1 MLVANIYISF
11 KFSVIFNIFT
21 CIIMHLQIFV
31 GNSDRNTTRK
41 QLLCSEILTT
51 RLRLI
56 VQEHHGSCCMR
67 VEIYGLPLTRGKFHF
82 MHMMPY
88 STSLFLYPISEHGFS
103 LRYVIPLKRNP
114 YLSNNAKRD
123 YLSPRYNTRIG
134 DQFTSIQRGICRQ

>member
-1 MLVANIYISF
+1 
-11 KFSVIFNIFT
+11 
-21 CIIMHLQIFV
+21 MHLQIFV

-51 RLRLI
+51 RLRII

-67 VEIYGLPLTRGKFHF
+67 VEIYGVPLTRGKFHF
-82 MHMMPY
+82 MQMMPRVSFLNRLMPY

-123 YLSPRYNTRIG
+123 YLSPGYNTCIG
-134 DQFTSIQRGICRQ
+134 DQFTSIQRGICRQY